1 MANLRIKEG
10 DRRGAMAEGLA
21 ALGVPVEERRDGLS
35 IRGVW
40 ADAPPPATPVRIDP
54 HGDHRIA
61 MSFALVGLRRAGISI
76 AEPEV
81 VGKSFPGFW
90 TELARWTG
98 RLT

>member
-1 MANLRIKEG
+1 M
-10 DRRGAMAEGLA
+10 
-21 ALGVPVEERRDGLS
+21 PVEERRDGLS

-40 ADAPPPATPVRIDP
+40 ADAPPPATPIRIDP

-61 MSFALVGLRRAGISI
+61 MSFALVGLRRSGISI

-81 VGKSFPGFW
+81 VAKSFPGFW